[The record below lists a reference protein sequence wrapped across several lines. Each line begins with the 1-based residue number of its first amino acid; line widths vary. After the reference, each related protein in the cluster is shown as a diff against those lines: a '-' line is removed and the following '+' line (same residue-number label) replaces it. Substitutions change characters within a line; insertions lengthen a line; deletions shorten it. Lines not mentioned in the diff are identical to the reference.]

1 MTRSHVAS
9 GEPKVREIYI
19 KENFISSKQKE
30 SSKEKIKQKAH
41 LQLLSGRHCS
51 SEFSFCHH
59 ELETER
65 WEHDVKCP
73 FLCSLYSDLSH
84 SVDKPEDDCV
94 TVGLFSFAAL
104 IVFLKKTIT
113 SSVVFMFT
121 TLCVHTSPFLLSQ
134 PQNVFFPP
142 LEIA

>member
-104 IVFLKKTIT
+104 IVFLKKPSQGLLFSCLQRSVFILLPSYFLSLRM
-113 SSVVFMFT
+113 SS
-121 TLCVHTSPFLLSQ
+121 SRLLK
-134 PQNVFFPP
+134 
-142 LEIA
+142 